1 MAYLLESAFCLSCF
15 YAFYWLFLRKT
26 TFFHWNRWYL
36 LCTPVFSFLIPA
48 LHIQLEKPQHQTAA
62 PLDLP
67 TLVVQSQVAPQLLHQ
82 QLQQP
87 LPIEH
92 GITLGVL
99 MGIIYNIGVA
109 LLALVLLYR
118 LFRLIRFIRSC
129 RITQTDTYQVAQ
141 SAEGE
146 TPVASF
152 FSLIFWNK
160 SEINEN
166 ERLIIEH
173 ELVHARQW
181 HSLDVLLMEGL
192 VVWQW
197 FNPLIY
203 LYRRSLQV
211 VHEYIADEYVVR
223 QTQQRYAYASLLAQQ
238 YRDRAHPDLMNTF
251 HAQLKNRLIMLAK
264 NPSPRLQKV
273 YYGLSFPIALCLMV
287 LFSFR
292 LIDNP
297 LSNAIDKADTYAQ
310 ELAEITVNA
319 HLLDKI
325 TADVCSTPYIFYW
338 GLIQTN
344 IEYDNVNNSYFG
356 TIHTSYNTF
365 AECVRR
371 EPRLWNGSALEP
383 ELSFR
388 FLEQEMGS
396 RVGDRTAYAPA
407 RAMLDSLNYNE
418 YENQT
423 LKIEKIRFPDGRY
436 GTVTMILDEKDPKW
450 LLRSSLSNP
459 GNADP
464 FARQG
469 GAYIQWGN
477 KQFTPAFQ
485 QYCTVKQLF
494 DQIQHTPF
502 LVQSDGHVLQ
512 SDEFAVRAVKD
523 NANILGLRDVKTSG
537 WATYPEV
544 LTELNRVRASLQTGA
559 MVYLYA
565 NIGTGGGS
573 QIAVFTLVDENDDR
587 LNQNESDRADYYLNW
602 GDSGVFGRF
611 PQGYATEYF
620 EYFGGKDTVYYM
632 NVGQNFGIEGFK
644 KTPDDLISSFSQPIV
659 LKKNDKVLT
668 DYHFD
673 MSYLNKTMT
682 VNNGVLTAAQQ
693 AWLKANLKPKTM
705 LKLNH
710 FSGKSFDL
718 NKVYLNVDIVSEQEK
733 AETPKSDLESVV
745 KALERKMDP
754 IPTLCGFRSGTLLQ
768 QDVLSCNG
776 LELRKPDDQAS
787 TGFEITSY
795 EVTILVKNQDPIT
808 MNMHQA
814 QFTREL
820 KDRLKVMLA
829 NGGSLFFDNIVV
841 RQVGGQ
847 QVRDLGG
854 ISFKIK

>member
-48 LHIQLEKPQHQTAA
+48 LHIQLEKPHHHSAA

-67 TLVVQSQVAPQLLHQ
+67 TLVVQSQVAPQMLHQ

-109 LLALVLLYR
+109 LLALLLLYR
-118 LFRLIRFIRSC
+118 LVRLVRFIRSC

-141 SAEGE
+141 SAAGE

-152 FSLIFWNK
+152 FSLVFWNK
-160 SEINEN
+160 AEINEN
-166 ERLIIEH
+166 DRLIIEH

-203 LYRRSLQV
+203 LYRSSLQV

-297 LSNAIDKADTYAQ
+297 LLNAIHKADTYVQ

-325 TADVCSTPYIFYW
+325 AAQDRSTPYIFYW
-338 GLIQTN
+338 GLIQAN
-344 IEYDNVNNSYFG
+344 IEYDNVNDQYFG
-356 TIHTSYNTF
+356 SVHTSYNTF

-371 EPRLWNGSALEP
+371 EPRLWNGNALEP

-388 FLEQEMGS
+388 FLGQEIGS
-396 RVGDRTAYAPA
+396 RVGDRTAYASA

-423 LKIEKIRFPDGRY
+423 LQIGKIKFPDGKY
-436 GTVTMILDEKDPKW
+436 GIVTLILDEKDPRW
-450 LLRSSLSNP
+450 LMRSSLTNP

-464 FARQG
+464 LAREG

-477 KQFTPAFQ
+477 KQYTPAFR

-494 DQIQHTPF
+494 DLVQEKPY
-502 LVQSDGHVLQ
+502 LVQSNGHVLQ
-512 SDEFAVRAVKD
+512 SNEFAIRAVKD
-523 NANILGLRDVKTSG
+523 NNNILRLRDVKTSG
-537 WATYPEV
+537 WATYAEI
-544 LTELNRVRASLQTGA
+544 LTELNRVRSSIQSG
-559 MVYLYA
+559 VVVDFYL
-565 NIGTGGGS
+565 NIGTGGS
-573 QIAVFTLVDENDDR
+573 QIAGFTIVDENDDR
-587 LNQNESDRADYYLNW
+587 LIQNQSVLADYNLDW
-602 GDSGVFGRF
+602 KTSGVFGRF
-611 PQGYATEYF
+611 PQVYATEYI
-620 EYFGGKDTVYYM
+620 ESFGGKDTVYYL
-632 NVGQNFGIEGFK
+632 NAGKKFGIEGFK
-644 KTPDDLISSFSQPIV
+644 KTPDDLISRFSERLV
-659 LKKNDKVLT
+659 LKKNDKVLA

-673 MSYLNKTMT
+673 LSYQDKTMT
-682 VNNGVLTAAQQ
+682 VNNGVLTAEQQ

-705 LKLNH
+705 LKLHH

-718 NKVYLNVDIVSEQEK
+718 NEVYLNIDVVTEQEK
-733 AETPKSDLESVV
+733 AETPKSDLGLALN
-745 KALERKMDP
+745 ALERKMDP

-768 QDVLSCNG
+768 QDVIACNG
-776 LELRKPDDQAS
+776 LELRKPDDQVS

-795 EVTILVKNQDPIT
+795 EVTILIKNQDPIT

-820 KDRLKVMLA
+820 KERLNVMLA

-847 QVRDLGG
+847 QVRDVGG

>member
-36 LCTPVFSFLIPA
+36 LSTPVFSFLIPA
-48 LHIQLEKPQHQTAA
+48 LHIQLEKPQHHSAA

-109 LLALVLLYR
+109 LLAFVLLYR
-118 LFRLIRFIRSC
+118 LFRLVRFIRSC

-141 SAEGE
+141 SAQGE

-152 FSLIFWNK
+152 FSLVFWNK

-166 ERLIIEH
+166 DRLIIEH

-292 LIDNP
+292 LMDNP
-297 LSNAIDKADTYAQ
+297 LSNVIQKADTYAQ

-325 TADVCSTPYIFYW
+325 TADDRSTPYIFYW
-338 GLIQTN
+338 GLVQTN
-344 IEYDNVNNSYFG
+344 IEYDNVNNQYFG
-356 TIHTSYNTF
+356 TIHTSYNTLS
-365 AECVRR
+365 ECVRR
-371 EPRLWNGSALEP
+371 EPRLWNGTTLEP
-383 ELSFR
+383 ELRFR

-396 RVGDRTAYAPA
+396 RVGDRTAYASA
-407 RAMLDSLNYNE
+407 RAMLDSLS
-418 YENQT
+418 YEQYKNQT
-423 LKIEKIRFPDGRY
+423 LKIEKIRFPDGKY
-436 GTVTMILDEKDPKW
+436 GTVTLILDEEDPKW
-450 LLRSSLSNP
+450 LLRRSLTNP

-464 FARQG
+464 FAWQG
-469 GAYIQWGN
+469 GTYIQWGN
-477 KQFTPAFQ
+477 KQYTPAFR
-485 QYCTVKQLF
+485 QYCTAKQLF
-494 DQIQHTPF
+494 DLIQDKPHF
-502 LVQSDGHVLQ
+502 VLSDGHVLQ
-512 SDEFAVRAVKD
+512 SDEFAVRAVRNNSSFLD
-523 NANILGLRDVKTSG
+523 SRDVKTSG
-537 WATYPEV
+537 WQTYAEV
-544 LTELNRVRASLQTGA
+544 LTKLDWVRGS
-559 MVYLYA
+559 MVKGTVLYMYA
-565 NIGTGGGS
+565 NIGKGGS
-573 QIAVFTLVDENDDR
+573 EIAVFTLVDENDDR
-587 LNQNESDRADYYLNW
+587 LNQNASELADYYLNW
-602 GDSGVFGRF
+602 GNSGVFARF
-611 PQGYATEYF
+611 PQGYTTEYF
-620 EYFGGKDTVYYM
+620 EHFGGKDTVYYL
-632 NVGQNFGIEGFK
+632 NAGQRFGIEGFE

-673 MSYLNKTMT
+673 LSYLDKTMT
-682 VNNGVLTAAQQ
+682 VNNGELTTAQQ

-705 LKLNH
+705 LKLHH

-733 AETPKSDLESVV
+733 AETPKSELESVV

-754 IPTLCGFRSGTLLQ
+754 IPTLCGFRSSILLLQ
-768 QDVLSCNG
+768 DIVSCTG
-776 LELRKPDDQAS
+776 LELRKPDDQVS
-787 TGFEITSY
+787 TAYEITSY
-795 EVTILVKNQDPIT
+795 EVTLLAKNQDPIT
-808 MNMHQA
+808 MNMYQA
-814 QFTREL
+814 QFTSEL
-820 KDRLKVMLA
+820 KARIKEILS

-841 RQVGGQ
+841 RKIGTQE
-847 QVRDLGG
+847 VRNIGG
-854 ISFKIK
+854 IAFKIK